1 MIARKSDPIYL
12 PWKIKESAE
21 KIKKT
26 FQGTMESIMRKTRGT
41 YTVAVQGALK
51 VILGNDRMKAM
62 ALTVVLQC
70 KLRGKDLSREHA
82 SVNSVRKKAK
92 YYN

>member
-1 MIARKSDPIYL
+1 
-12 PWKIKESAE
+12 
-21 KIKKT
+21 
-26 FQGTMESIMRKTRGT
+26 MRKTRGT

-70 KLRGKDLSREHA
+70 KLRGKDLSREQA

>member
-1 MIARKSDPIYL
+1 
-12 PWKIKESAE
+12 
-21 KIKKT
+21 
-26 FQGTMESIMRKTRGT
+26 MRKTRGT

-70 KLRGKDLSREHA
+70 KLRGRLISGTRERQQRQEE
-82 SVNSVRKKAK
+82 SKVLLGKWSDIVQIGR
-92 YYN
+92 

>member
-1 MIARKSDPIYL
+1 
-12 PWKIKESAE
+12 
-21 KIKKT
+21 
-26 FQGTMESIMRKTRGT
+26 MRKTRGT

-70 KLRGKDLSREHA
+70 KLRGKYLSREHA